1 MTALPAIFTPNPDD
15 NEDVVSA
22 LETADIFWTKG
33 DSEEAL
39 RWLKRAAET
48 SSDAGNDM
56 RALALARGAADLK
69 SGPSST
75 AVNPTAEP
83 PSLRKSQLP
92 TPPSSAAKQPP
103 PPPSSVA
110 SGAEPSS
117 RAQTSG
123 ASTKSPPPLPPSK
136 TRESLV
142 PGAQSRAPSPHAA
155 PSGPASLTP
164 AKSSSTDR
172 MATVTLDPRPAA
184 ARAAA
189 QAATTATAAA
199 FTPATAYRAITV
211 FVKPQGRDGDKLE
224 VFVAEPGQPIP
235 ADAEPA
241 ILVPTRRGGRLLG

>member
-1 MTALPAIFTPNPDD
+1 MTALPAIFTPKPDD

-33 DSEEAL
+33 DAEEAL

-69 SGPSST
+69 SGPNST
-75 AVNPTAEP
+75 AANPTAEP

-110 SGAEPSS
+110 SQTEPSS

-136 TRESLV
+136 TRESIV
-142 PGAQSRAPSPHAA
+142 PGAQSRAPAAHAA
-155 PSGPASLTP
+155 PSAPASLAP

-172 MATVTLDPRPAA
+172 MVAVTPEPRPAA
-184 ARAAA
+184 ARTAA
-189 QAATTATAAA
+189 QAATTATAAFA
-199 FTPATAYRAITV
+199 PATAYRAITV

>member
-1 MTALPAIFTPNPDD
+1 MTALPSIFAPKSDD

-33 DSEEAL
+33 DTDEAL

-56 RALALARGAADLK
+56 RALAIARGAADLK
-69 SGPSST
+69 SVPSS
-75 AVNPTAEP
+75 ADVNPTVEP

-92 TPPSSAAKQPP
+92 TPPSSAARQPP

-110 SGAEPSS
+110 SSGEVLSLA
-117 RAQTSG
+117 RTSG
-123 ASTKSPPPLPPSK
+123 APPKSPPPLPPSK
-136 TRESLV
+136 ARESIV
-142 PGAQSRAPSPHAA
+142 PGAQSRAPAA
-155 PSGPASLTP
+155 PHPTPNTPTSSAPARS
-164 AKSSSTDR
+164 ASTDR
-172 MATVTLDPRPAA
+172 MVAVTPDPRPAA
-184 ARAAA
+184 ARTSA
-189 QAATTATAAA
+189 QPATTATAA

-211 FVKPQGRDGDKLE
+211 YVKPQGRDGDKLE

-235 ADAEPA
+235 AGAEPA